1 MKAIKMAWQR
11 QIYAIHTHSVCFP
24 CKLCAASVEVGN
36 LHRFQ
41 NLAYAPNLNNVNHS
55 WNWIGAQHNL
65 EMKFPTCNM
74 YTYKVRPTP
83 PDFGRGTMCVV
94 DGRSLWRS
102 LYNRSWSSTNT
113 TSTGEGKARRVLFKS
128 LPLKGLSLQDWSYM
142 CLQCTCSL
150 LRIELGLHPAI
161 REENPCH

>member
-1 MKAIKMAWQR
+1 MKPNLETLHTRSVKKAVWKIAKLQR
-11 QIYAIHTHSVCFP
+11 LIGKWKQLQRLGSDRSTLYVHVVCAFHAN
-24 CKLCAASVEVGN
+24 CVLSMEVGN

-102 LYNRSWSSTNT
+102 LYNRSWSSTST
-113 TSTGEGKARRVLFKS
+113 TSTGEGRARRVLFRS
-128 LPLKGLSLQDWSYM
+128 LPLRGQV
-142 CLQCTCSL
+142 
-150 LRIELGLHPAI
+150 
-161 REENPCH
+161 